1 MTSLPRVSI
10 LIPNF
15 NNGRKSSVSGDRNF
29 IEELLQSLVET
40 LADDPT
46 EIEII
51 VQDDGSTDD
60 SLATCREWAT
70 RKWSHGWRAGRPI
83 LAKFIERPHCG
94 VLSVVANSLMRES
107 RGEFCVRLDGD
118 IVCLTPQW
126 AAELVRT
133 FETMPPSVGVIGP
146 KQLGTDGRI
155 HSAGD
160 WILHPRGMHHIAQGA
175 ERYAVTR
182 SIEVDHVMG
191 CFYCYR
197 RTIWE
202 ELGGYD
208 ENILRGQTIDFG
220 MMARLRGWRAMC
232 VPTIEFIH
240 NHGLRVVR
248 NTRADTNEGVRYSL
262 DRFREKW
269 GFDRI
274 APNLDDVA
282 RLYAGT
288 PLLWNARVFG
298 PGQPWPRPS
307 DGPVDIRATEWSR
320 YANDMEYRGYLDL
333 RAKAVAELERL
344 LGPRECMVQ
353 VNSRAGLFCHMLAKR
368 GQRCIGVDQ
377 DAQAVAL
384 STEIAAKETYPR
396 EAPQFVQQKHPCD
409 LPLDD
414 GSVDTVLLL
423 DVLERH
429 HNPVGLFASAHRV
442 LKPDGVMLIVTGER
456 RAPFENDADVLHAY
470 RAHELKL
477 QLEAEGLFG
486 VVGNS
491 TGDTAPGLIVQ
502 IARRKEAHSSRTSEA
517 PRMALAAV

>member
-1 MTSLPRVSI
+1 MTPTPRVSI

-15 NNGRKSSVSGDRNF
+15 NNGRKSSVSGERDF
-29 IEELLQSLVET
+29 ISELLQSLIDT

-46 EIEII
+46 PIEII

-60 SLATCREWAT
+60 SLATCRAWAKRT
-70 RKWSHGWRAGRPI
+70 WPSGWREGQP
-83 LAKFIERPHCG
+83 LLTKFIERPHCG
-94 VLSVVANSLMRES
+94 VLSVVANSLTREA

-118 IVCLTPQW
+118 IVCLTKNW
-126 AAELVRT
+126 AAELVKT
-133 FETMPPSVGVIGP
+133 FETMPSSVGVIGP

-175 ERYAVTR
+175 DRYAVTR

-191 CFYCYR
+191 CFYCHR
-197 RTIWE
+197 RKVWE
-202 ELGGYD
+202 DLGGYD

-220 MMARLRGWRAMC
+220 MMARLRGWRC
-232 VPTIEFIH
+232 FFIPTIEFTH

-248 NTRADTNEGVRYSL
+248 STRADTDEGVRYSL

-298 PGQPWPRPS
+298 PSQPWPRPS
-307 DGPVDIRATEWSR
+307 DGPVDIRQTEWTR
-320 YANDMEYRGYLDL
+320 YANDMDYRAYLDL
-333 RAKAVAELERL
+333 RAKAVAEVERL
-344 LGPRECMVQ
+344 LGPRECIVQ

-368 GQRCIGVDQ
+368 GQRVIGVDQ
-377 DAQAVAL
+377 DREAVTLATGIA
-384 STEIAAKETYPR
+384 TEETYPGDR
-396 EAPQFVQQKHPCD
+396 PRFVQQKDPCD
-409 LPLDD
+409 IPLDAA
-414 GSVDTVLLL
+414 SVDMVLML
-423 DVLERH
+423 DVIERH

-442 LKPDGVMLIVTGER
+442 LKPDGVLLIVTAER

-486 VVGNS
+486 VIGNS
-491 TGDTAPGLIVQ
+491 SNNTAPGLIVN
-502 IARRKEAHSSRTSEA
+502 IAKRREKRAITQKEP